1 MPRLLTY
8 DAGSEWRVEVCPQD
22 PCPYIKEHEERHR
35 AEHFVRVWAKDVSR
49 ADAQRET
56 GLLYKSLF
64 SPSETKVGDRIL

>member
-8 DAGSEWRVEVCPQD
+8 DAGSEWQVEICTED
-22 PCPYIKEHEERHR
+22 SCHDEERHR

-56 GLLYKSLF
+56 GLLYKSLS